1 MNTVVIASTEADAR
15 AAEAVEQHHA
25 QMAGELA
32 LRTEALLAA
41 ASARDEHRAA
51 EALAALAKWA
61 TRELVPHALAEE
73 QAMYPAAQARPEG
86 RLLVE
91 GMLGEH
97 QVVTAL
103 VEELSTATDPVRAS
117 AAARALKVVFDA
129 HLAKENE
136 LVLPLLVS
144 APDVSVAELL
154 GGMHELLGG
163 HEHDEHA
170 ERAED
175 EHAEDGHAQAGG
187 HTCGCGEV
195 DGPGYPELDARAV
208 PHAIR
213 HATIFG
219 ALDAVK
225 PGGGMVLV
233 APHDPLPLLAQVER
247 RYDGAFEVDY
257 LERGPERWRLT
268 FVRRTAA

>member
-1 MNTVVIASTEADAR
+1 V
-15 AAEAVEQHHA
+15 
-25 QMAGELA
+25 GELRGVDGRIAVLSNGDA
-32 LRTEALLAA
+32 LFFKRIMFSITCLAQQLRGTESAKSDEARFLNLTGDHDAKSSLDHA
-41 ASARDEHRAA
+41 VVRGPHARRCRVSAR
-51 EALAALAKWA
+51 
-61 TRELVPHALAEE
+61 
-73 QAMYPAAQARPEG
+73 
-86 RLLVE
+86 
-91 GMLGEH
+91 
-97 QVVTAL
+97 
-103 VEELSTATDPVRAS
+103 
-117 AAARALKVVFDA
+117 
-129 HLAKENE
+129 N
-136 LVLPLLVS
+136 
-144 APDVSVAELL
+144 
-154 GGMHELLGG
+154 
-163 HEHDEHA
+163 EHA
-170 ERAED
+170 EHD
-175 EHAEDGHAQAGG
+175 HAEAGHAQAGG

-195 DGPGYPELDARAV
+195 DGPGHPELDARAV